1 MNKMLIAAFVIIAI
15 VLSFLIFQLYQLQ
28 NVISYHYQPTYT
40 IYLTDVDIN
49 IVYQGMT
56 SGYLGS
62 STQSYTLDA
71 YLAPGQIFYYTITFT
86 SSAVLLNHQITS
98 IVVSTPGFV
107 LLGTSPQLPVTIS
120 PGGQVSITLEI
131 LVPNTNYVGPL
142 SIIVYTK

>member
-1 MNKMLIAAFVIIAI
+1 MLIAAFVIIAI

-49 IVYQGMT
+49 IVYQGIT

-62 STQSYTLDA
+62 STQSYTLDS

-98 IVVSTPGFV
+98 IVVTTPGFV

-142 SIIVYTK
+142 SITVYTK

>member
-1 MNKMLIAAFVIIAI
+1 MLIAAFVIIAI

-28 NVISYHYQPTYT
+28 SVISYNHQPTYT
-40 IYLTDVDIN
+40 IYLTDVDVN

-98 IVVSTPGFV
+98 IAVTTPGFV